1 MLKTLQHTLFR
12 RFTDNYIKK
21 GKKMCKRNFNR
32 GLNKSPVRL
41 KKVDMAAWILCVP
54 FIFGLYFFQIRPIII
69 GLSYSFCEMK
79 GFSPIGFAGLDN
91 FISVIRDTAFI
102 KTLINTVMYTV
113 WSLVIG
119 FWVPIFVAVIVNELV
134 HFRGTLKVMMYLPCI
149 VPSLAASLIWY
160 FFYLPGQAGVL
171 NQVILM
177 FGGEPQVWLQD
188 KNLVIPLIIISMTWR
203 GFGSTVV
210 FYLAALQGINQE
222 LYEAARI
229 DGAGIIT
236 RVKTIALPHLAP
248 IALLMFVKQIIGI
261 FQIQSEPMLMTG
273 GGPNGASLSLNLQS
287 YYYMFNYFQTER
299 ALALGAIT
307 FVILMIANIFY
318 FRIEKKLEI
327 Y

>member
-1 MLKTLQHTLFR
+1 MFKTLQHTLFR

-21 GKKMCKRNFNR
+21 GTKMLRRNFNR

-54 FIFGLYFFQIRPIII
+54 FILSLYFFHIRPIII

-91 FISVIRDTAFI
+91 FISVIRDTAFT

-160 FFYLPGQAGVL
+160 FFYQPGQAGVL

-229 DGAGIIT
+229 DGAGIIK
-236 RVKTIALPHLAP
+236 RAKTIALPHLAP

-299 ALALGAIT
+299 ALALGTIT
-307 FVILMIANIFY
+307 FVILMIVNIFY

>member
-1 MLKTLQHTLFR
+1 MFKTLQHTLLR

-21 GKKMCKRNFNR
+21 GTKMLRRNFNR

-41 KKVDMAAWILCVP
+41 KKVDMVAWILCVP
-54 FIFGLYFFQIRPIII
+54 FIFSLYFFHIRPIII

-160 FFYLPGQAGVL
+160 FFYQPGQAGVL

-222 LYEAARI
+222 LYEATRV
-229 DGAGIIT
+229 DGAGIIQ
-236 RVKTIALPHLAP
+236 RAKTITLPHLAP

-287 YYYMFNYFQTER
+287 YYYMFTYFQTGR
-299 ALALGAIT
+299 ALALGTIT
-307 FVILMIANIFY
+307 FAILMITNIFY

>member
-1 MLKTLQHTLFR
+1 MFKTLQHTLFR

-21 GKKMCKRNFNR
+21 GTKMLRRNFNR

-54 FIFGLYFFQIRPIII
+54 FILSLYFFHIRPIII

-160 FFYLPGQAGVL
+160 FFYQPGQAGVL

-229 DGAGIIT
+229 DGAGIIK
-236 RVKTIALPHLAP
+236 RAKTIALPHLAP

-299 ALALGAIT
+299 ALALGTIT
-307 FVILMIANIFY
+307 FAILMITNIFY

>member
-1 MLKTLQHTLFR
+1 
-12 RFTDNYIKK
+12 
-21 GKKMCKRNFNR
+21 
-32 GLNKSPVRL
+32 
-41 KKVDMAAWILCVP
+41 
-54 FIFGLYFFQIRPIII
+54 
-69 GLSYSFCEMK
+69 
-79 GFSPIGFAGLDN
+79 
-91 FISVIRDTAFI
+91 
-102 KTLINTVMYTV
+102 
-113 WSLVIG
+113 
-119 FWVPIFVAVIVNELV
+119 
-134 HFRGTLKVMMYLPCI
+134 
-149 VPSLAASLIWY
+149 
-160 FFYLPGQAGVL
+160 
-171 NQVILM
+171 M

-229 DGAGIIT
+229 DGAGIIK
-236 RVKTIALPHLAP
+236 RAKTITLPHLAP

-299 ALALGAIT
+299 ALALGTIT
-307 FVILMIANIFY
+307 FAILMIANIFY